1 MCSRRLNKGVPLLLT
16 SEWPIYSLALINAFF
31 VSLDALSTGLNLC
44 WSMLALSLI
53 GLSNSVWLGLPSSAS
68 HRFEVVPVAVVQS
81 LLCRAI

>member
-31 VSLDALSTGLNLC
+31 VSLNALNTGLNLC

-53 GLSNSVWLGLPSSAS
+53 GSSNCVWLGLPLLRPTPNWKEQSKT
-68 HRFEVVPVAVVQS
+68 AVVLS
-81 LLCRAI
+81 LLAL